1 MTRSFYKKI
10 LIVIGIVVVTIA
22 SQGFIIRGKE
32 NEIDM
37 PPPIGFVNDFANIID
52 NDQELEYK
60 LRSFE
65 EETTNEVFVLTV
77 TSLQGYSIDEFTIRL
92 REQDGWKIGKKDKD
106 NGILFVI
113 APNERKVRIDV
124 GYGLE
129 SVLPPSK
136 AGMIIEK
143 TIKPY
148 FKQDQYSEGINAGV
162 DEIINTLR
170 SGVAVNEE
178 EVSEKNG
185 QKIFEDIV
193 VPLFCMSAFFPFFL
207 LLVFPYVTTL
217 LKKVP
222 GYYLGGLLGLLI
234 GGGVSW
240 FFYKDM
246 GWIALF
252 SIPLSVLAG
261 IGVDFISDSET
272 EGTRKGS
279 DRSSWR
285 LSSGGGWGGGFSSWG
300 GGFSGGG
307 GGSSGGSGA
316 SSGW

>member
-1 MTRSFYKKI
+1 M
-10 LIVIGIVVVTIA
+10 G
-22 SQGFIIRGKE
+22 
-32 NEIDM
+32 
-37 PPPIGFVNDFANIID
+37 
-52 NDQELEYK
+52 
-60 LRSFE
+60 
-65 EETTNEVFVLTV
+65 
-77 TSLQGYSIDEFTIRL
+77 
-92 REQDGWKIGKKDKD
+92 
-106 NGILFVI
+106 
-113 APNERKVRIDV
+113 
-124 GYGLE
+124 
-129 SVLPPSK
+129 
-136 AGMIIEK
+136 
-143 TIKPY
+143 
-148 FKQDQYSEGINAGV
+148 
-162 DEIINTLR
+162 
-170 SGVAVNEE
+170 
-178 EVSEKNG
+178 
-185 QKIFEDIV
+185 
-193 VPLFCMSAFFPFFL
+193 AFFPFFL

-279 DRSSWR
+279 DRSSWWS
-285 LSSGGGWGGGFSSWG
+285 SSGGGWGGGFSSWG